1 MDSTLAL
8 TWRRG
13 HPSGCP
19 PGLQLGKP
27 LIVSH
32 SPHTKAQAPVPV
44 SALTVP
50 ELRTSAHRAG
60 AASEGL
66 VQGVLE
72 LPWGVRP
79 CVDSEA

>member
-8 TWRRG
+8 TRRRG
-13 HPSGCP
+13 RPFGCP
-19 PGLQLGKP
+19 PGLQLGSP
-27 LIVSH
+27 LVAFH
-32 SPHTKAQAPVPV
+32 SPHTKAQAPVPD

-50 ELRTSAHRAG
+50 GLRTSAHRAG

-72 LPWGVRP
+72 LPWDVHP
-79 CVDSEA
+79 CVDSEV